1 MIVEEMNKFLV
12 EDTRKDM
19 FMSML
24 VISWDAEKETFQ
36 WTGAGHEHIIVYRA
50 QTRRCETIR
59 AGGIVLGMMKRANRF
74 FKDQYLSLQPGDAII
89 LYTDGVTEAINPQKK
104 MFELENLIK
113 LSEKYGHLSAEQ
125 ICKHILEDVQR
136 FMANAPQH
144 DDITLVAIKKK

>member
-1 MIVEEMNKFLV
+1 MIIEEMNKFLV

-24 VISWDAEKETFQ
+24 VLSWDADKEQIQ

-50 QTRRCETIR
+50 QTKKCETIR
-59 AGGIVLGMMKRANRF
+59 AGGIVLGMMKKANRF
-74 FKDQYLSLQPGDAII
+74 FKDQYLALQPGDAII
-89 LYTDGVTEAINPQKK
+89 LYTDGVTEAINPAKK
-104 MFELENLIK
+104 MFELENLVT
-113 LSEKYGHLSAEQ
+113 LCEKYGHLPSEQ
-125 ICKHILEDVQR
+125 ICKRLLEDLKR